1 MTDNEIAN
9 KVIGIAI
16 DVHKALGPGLLE
28 SAYKECLYYKITQS
42 GLLVEKEKP
51 MP

>member
-1 MTDNEIAN
+1 MTENKVAT

-28 SAYKECLYYKITQS
+28 SAYKKCLYYKINQA
-42 GLLVEKEKP
+42 GLLVEKEK
-51 MP
+51 